1 MACEYSKRN
10 GLQSKQGY
18 ITSFYLNCHQF
29 GSVHMTPTCC
39 DCPVKQLPASLSPG
53 PFACVS
59 AALSA
64 DEPVL
69 CLQIPCAHHLSWHHG
84 PRRSQTETHGRQ
96 NPRILFLICKELLIK
111 NSQEKICQCA
121 VVLFHPWCFI
131 ILMVYTLQGHTQK
144 KLLEDFFPPQ
154 AISCWYIYVFYKCQ

>member
-29 GSVHMTPTCC
+29 ESVHLTPTCC

-111 NSQEKICQCA
+111 KQPGENLPVCCGFVSP
-121 VVLFHPWCFI
+121 VVFHPPYGVHF
-131 ILMVYTLQGHTQK
+131 TGTHT
-144 KLLEDFFPPQ
+144 EEAVGGFPPPPPQ
-154 AISCWYIYVFYKCQ
+154 AISCWYI

>member
-1 MACEYSKRN
+1 MDFNQNRVPSPPFIWIA
-10 GLQSKQGY
+10 
-18 ITSFYLNCHQF
+18 TSLGAFTRRPPAVNVLL
-29 GSVHMTPTCC
+29 
-39 DCPVKQLPASLSPG
+39 QLPASLSPA

-96 NPRILFLICKELLIK
+96 NPRILFLTCKELLIK
-111 NSQEKICQCA
+111 KQPGENLPVCCGFVSPMVFHHPYGVHFTWTHTEEA
-121 VVLFHPWCFI
+121 VGGLF
-131 ILMVYTLQGHTQK
+131 
-144 KLLEDFFPPQ
+144 FFFFQ
-154 AISCWYIYVFYKCQ
+154 AMSC